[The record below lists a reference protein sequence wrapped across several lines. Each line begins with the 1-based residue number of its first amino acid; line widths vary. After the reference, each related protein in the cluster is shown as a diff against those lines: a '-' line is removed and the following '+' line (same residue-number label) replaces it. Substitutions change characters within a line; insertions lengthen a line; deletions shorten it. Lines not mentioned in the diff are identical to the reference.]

1 MLLQSK
7 DVKYDFINYRKISSV
22 TFLIIVHK
30 LYYSLCIPLRFKNS
44 NQIKYR
50 QNRFLFEKYS
60 SFYIKK
66 QQKYERVFHKI
77 LSCRFDWT
85 ELGNHAFN
93 MLKEPHNV
101 FYFTKRFKA
110 ADNRPENAL
119 TLCIWIL
126 RIFFG
131 FNEAWNEKYC
141 CSSGTTPDAWV
152 EYHGNILSNIYL
164 CIAYY
169 LKEIFSSII
178 LKICQFNEIL
188 YL

>member
-1 MLLQSK
+1 MK
-7 DVKYDFINYRKISSV
+7 
-22 TFLIIVHK
+22 
-30 LYYSLCIPLRFKNS
+30 
-44 NQIKYR
+44 
-50 QNRFLFEKYS
+50 
-60 SFYIKK
+60 
-66 QQKYERVFHKI
+66 RVFHRI

-164 CIAYY
+164 CIPYY
-169 LKEIFSSII
+169 LKEIFSSIK
-178 LKICQFNEIL
+178 LNMCQFKQNFIFLHLLDRIYFIL
-188 YL
+188 ILILLRIIMHPIFNDIFINRK